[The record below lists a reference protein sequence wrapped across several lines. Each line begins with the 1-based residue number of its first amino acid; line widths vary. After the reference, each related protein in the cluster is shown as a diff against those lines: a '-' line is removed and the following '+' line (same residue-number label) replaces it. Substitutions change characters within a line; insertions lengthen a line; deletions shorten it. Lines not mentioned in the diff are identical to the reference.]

1 MRGNTMLER
10 FKVTLKE
17 KGQGLIEYALILA
30 FVAGIAMML
39 FSGNGNL
46 KDTLISTFS
55 ETARILAGICN
66 DKAKNYADY
75 FRSWRD
81 LSLADLAAQD
91 SNERLLADQ
100 MALDIIAK
108 AFIGKDFEEVK
119 DLMRTYT
126 RGENL
131 INIEK
136 FDPKDG
142 LNGYSES
149 TLVPLSFELVQEA
162 DGSYYTWLQT
172 EENRNLVSQV
182 LASDAQII
190 GRDDTALKRT
200 RVEDG
205 IFYSDAMISSDGNPL
220 RTVNLRLH
228 YTDGKVDSVDI
239 AARQGKWNGTS
250 IDNLNLNV
258 TNSGYSVND
267 RDYVLHPEWH

>member
-1 MRGNTMLER
+1 MLKR
-10 FKVTLKE
+10 FEVTLKE
-17 KGQGLIEYALILA
+17 KGQGLTEYALILA

-75 FRSWRD
+75 FRNWRD

-131 INIEK
+131 VNIEK

-205 IFYSDAMISSDGNPL
+205 IFYSDAMISNDGNPL

>member
-1 MRGNTMLER
+1 MLHR
-10 FKVTLKE
+10 FRITLKE
-17 KGQGLIEYALILA
+17 KGQGLVEYALLLA
-30 FVAGIAMML
+30 FVAGIAMMI
-39 FSGNGNL
+39 FSGNGSL
-46 KDTLISTFS
+46 KHALADTFS
-55 ETARILAGICN
+55 ETARILADICN
-66 DKAKNYADY
+66 DKAKGYSDY
-75 FRSWRD
+75 FHDWRD
-81 LSLADLAAQD
+81 LSLADLAAKD
-91 SNERLLADQ
+91 PNERLAVDQ
-100 MALDIIAK
+100 MALETIAK
-108 AFIGKDFEEVK
+108 NFIGKDFEEVK

-131 INIEK
+131 TNIEK

-182 LASDAQII
+182 LANDAQIV
-190 GRDDTALKRT
+190 GKNDTALKRT
-200 RVEDG
+200 MVEDG
-205 IFYSDAMISSDGNPL
+205 IFYSDAMISGGDNPL

-267 RDYVLHPEWH
+267 RDYVLHPEWR